1 MLAAAAVEPLL
12 AKDGARLQA
21 LLLDESKESSQES
34 YQLVNGLSAKSEK
47 IRAAVTAP
55 AMLHAALTPAA
66 ARLIV
71 RCLDEKGDSAF
82 VAAATAMT
90 TEALL
95 ARWECIRD

>member
-21 LLLDESKESSQES
+21 LLQDESKESSQES

-55 AMLHAALTPAA
+55 AMLHAWLHADVGANQPG
-66 ARLIV
+66 RQV
-71 RCLDEKGDSAF
+71 PGPG
-82 VAAATAMT
+82 
-90 TEALL
+90 
-95 ARWECIRD
+95 